1 MSDKTQIYKQE
12 YIFCQKNYAVS
23 VCRIEPENNTHL
35 ILEAF
40 SRQTKMP
47 LVIVGNWKNS
57 GYGLSLL
64 QQYSSFSNIHL
75 SDPIYNPEKINFL
88 RSSAFL
94 YVHGHSA
101 GGTNPSLVEAMF
113 LGLPILAFDCVYNR
127 YTTENQCL
135 YWSDADELYTYIAN
149 YENAKSDAMGK
160 SMKQIAERRY
170 KWEKITAKYEKL
182 FDKSVS

>member
-1 MSDKTQIYKQE
+1 MARIMLDKQE
-12 YIFCQKNYAVS
+12 YFLSKSYAIS

-35 ILEAF
+35 VLEAF
-40 SRQTKMP
+40 SRQTKVS

-57 GYGLSLL
+57 SYGLSLL
-64 QQYSSFSNIHL
+64 QKYSSFSNIHL
-75 SDPIYNPEKINFL
+75 LDPIYNPEKINFL
-88 RSSAFL
+88 RSNAFL

-113 LGLPILAFDCVYNR
+113 LGLPIFAYDCVYNK
-127 YTTENQCL
+127 YTTENQCF
-135 YWSDADELYTYIAN
+135 YWSTADELYSFIVHH
-149 YENAKSDAMGK
+149 ENEKLNHIGK

-170 KWEKITAKYEKL
+170 KWERITSKYEKL